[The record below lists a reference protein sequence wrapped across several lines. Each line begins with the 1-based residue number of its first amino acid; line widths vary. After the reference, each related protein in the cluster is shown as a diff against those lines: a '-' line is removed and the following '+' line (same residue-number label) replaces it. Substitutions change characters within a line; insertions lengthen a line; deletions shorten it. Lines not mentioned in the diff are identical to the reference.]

1 MYQQQPY
8 VPAPQLSQPQQP
20 PPKPQQQSKPTQYSV
35 QRAVQPQRQQQPNPQ
50 QAYKPPPPHQQQQ
63 PPPPHSHQ
71 QAQPAVSKQPQRKSP
86 PMQPSQNG
94 RPQSYQPPSYQ
105 PPERERAIYR
115 PDPDPRSKE
124 AVQPLEVP
132 AKMASSASAA
142 TYSTGIKLRELR
154 GVGLQVVRLTAGSSA
169 MLCGQVCLCMCV
181 CLSLLCVRACARER
195 ARIRNPADMLP
206 QKDEMDDFCNQLII
220 IFQITEGDVLTS
232 INNYNIP
239 PYGYNL
245 NEIRGMLAGLRGS
258 RVTLGFKVTLDAPK
272 MSMTRT
278 IRYALH

>member
-35 QRAVQPQRQQQPNPQ
+35 QRAVQPQRQQQPHPQ

-63 PPPPHSHQ
+63 PPPHSHQ

-94 RPQSYQPPSYQ
+94 RLQSYQPPSYQ

-132 AKMASSASAA
+132 VKMASSASAA

-169 MLCGQVCLCMCV
+169 MLCGQVCLCMCA
-181 CLSLLCVRACARER
+181 CLSLLCVCACARAL
-195 ARIRNPADMLP
+195 AR
-206 QKDEMDDFCNQLII
+206 
-220 IFQITEGDVLTS
+220 S
-232 INNYNIP
+232 Y
-239 PYGYNL
+239 
-245 NEIRGMLAGLRGS
+245 S
-258 RVTLGFKVTLDAPK
+258 
-272 MSMTRT
+272 
-278 IRYALH
+278 